1 MIYFSSTW
9 AWNRQRGYRCSGLG
23 GGTESCTRAPAPVA
37 SAQPSGGN
45 SPGQGSTGAE
55 APPHPACSRVCS
67 RGSHCGGKNQDSP
80 DLAQTPLPL
89 ADPLALAILEP
100 ALRLFEVDP
109 NPVLPWL
116 VEAAEQ
122 LRAFCA
128 YFLCDGHCQ
137 LNAKLS
143 RIGKILDSLLS
154 QNGVFGDVKGREISF
169 DRRIIH

>member
-1 MIYFSSTW
+1 VGV
-9 AWNRQRGYRCSGLG
+9 QRAAHGHQRPRHQLNQAAGTHLG
-23 GGTESCTRAPAPVA
+23 RAVPAQRHRPILRVVVCAVA
-37 SAQPSGGN
+37 VATAG
-45 SPGQGSTGAE
+45 E
-55 APPHPACSRVCS
+55 
-67 RGSHCGGKNQDSP
+67 KNQDSP

-100 ALRLFEVDP
+100 VLRLFEVDP